1 MSTTFGDRLRER
13 RKSAGLSQEQLAENC
28 GVSVQAVS
36 KWETNLCYPE
46 VRQLMGIA
54 DLFHTSVDFLLGR
67 ESAKDG
73 WDELPDDG
81 VLRVL
86 QYRGRTLLRCDN
98 CTPKEYIPLAAD
110 AAEGFT
116 LQIEIWGCADINGDI
131 TGTIRAGN
139 AVNCKNIGGNLS
151 NVNCGNVGSKLSA
164 NGDVN
169 CGNIGGNLDTSG
181 DVNCGNI
188 EGDLDAGG
196 DVTCLNIRGD
206 VNCAGDLHCKTITG
220 EAHCERDI
228 YYER

>member
-98 CTPKEYIPLAAD
+98 CTPKEYIPLAGRRRRRFYAAD
-110 AAEGFT
+110 RNLGLRRYQRRHYRNYPRRQRCK
-116 LQIEIWGCADINGDI
+116 LQKHRWKSQRRRQCKLRQRRIQTQRQRRRKLRKYWGQ
-131 TGTIRAGN
+131 
-139 AVNCKNIGGNLS
+139 S
-151 NVNCGNVGSKLSA
+151 
-164 NGDVN
+164 
-169 CGNIGGNLDTSG
+169 
-181 DVNCGNI
+181 
-188 EGDLDAGG
+188 
-196 DVTCLNIRGD
+196 
-206 VNCAGDLHCKTITG
+206 
-220 EAHCERDI
+220 
-228 YYER
+228 